1 MTPIERIQLAV
12 DKAACSSSCKAKVS
26 IYGKQ
31 FIVSVNYNRLL
42 TPIRMELLEPPY
54 YVARGITP
62 LEVYSTM
69 QRYIPNWY

>member
-12 DKAACSSSCKAKVS
+12 DKAAYSSSCKAKVS
-26 IYGKQ
+26 IYGKR
-31 FIVSVNYNRLL
+31 FIVSVDPNL
-42 TPIRMELLEPPY
+42 TLIRMELMEPPY
-54 YVARGITP
+54 YVARGTTP

>member
-31 FIVSVNYNRLL
+31 FIVSVDPNL
-42 TPIRMELLEPPY
+42 TLIRMELIEPPY

-62 LEVYSTM
+62 LEVYSAM

>member
-31 FIVSVNYNRLL
+31 FIVSVDPNL
-42 TPIRMELLEPPY
+42 TRIRMELTEPPY